1 MNTTKAGHEVKLR
14 FGLGGDRGLGIF
26 AAGSPSSTE
35 VSCTTGAVIGSATPL
50 APTDF
55 ELRYQAGPD
64 RYTLRWQTSSAWART
79 CRQFTLQLTDGSTHV
94 ALFSFR

>member
-1 MNTTKAGHEVKLR
+1 V
-14 FGLGGDRGLGIF
+14 
-26 AAGSPSSTE
+26 E

-50 APTDF
+50 SPADF

-64 RYTLRWQTSSAWART
+64 RYTLRWQTNDAWAHT
-79 CRQFTLQLTDGSTHV
+79 CRQLTLQFSDGSTHV